1 MRLGRLLA
9 IVAIAAMVLL
19 LLLIATRAITLAREV
34 AALPAAWQWAIGALV
49 VAGLTA
55 IGAVAWWLW
64 RPARPRLSRVVPDRP
79 ALQARIEAL
88 ESSGAAAPGARAE
101 LAELDRRREGGQV
114 HVAVFGDISM
124 GKSSL
129 VRALIPGAD
138 AATGVAGGTTRD
150 IRLHRGE
157 RDGIAWVLADVP
169 GNREAGGEAFEA
181 SAREEALRAHAVI
194 YVCTAELTRS
204 QASDVA
210 WLAGFGKPMVVALNK
225 ADERNAAE
233 LKLVLGRLREQLRDS
248 ADAVVPTIAGGTEVF
263 VRELPD
269 GRSERVERTRLPDT
283 HELARALDRLIGRG
297 AQALEPAR
305 EKAVFAALDAR
316 LTVSETA
323 AREAEAARIVARF
336 ARRAVIGAMAAVA
349 PGSDLVIQGVI
360 ATGMVRALADL
371 YGVSASQ
378 VQVDDFIRQA
388 RLTLRS
394 GSSIVLAVAGNALKA
409 FPGLGTLGGGLLHAF
424 AYALIFDSMGKALSA
439 SLAEKHAL
447 DHDDANERLKAW
459 LADSN
464 GERVKA
470 LAAMAAEALRDPVGS
485 SGSVRPG

>member
-1 MRLGRLLA
+1 MRLGRLVA
-9 IVAIAAMVLL
+9 MVAIAAMLL
-19 LLLIATRAITLAREV
+19 LVLLIATRAISLAREV
-34 AALPAAWQWAIGALV
+34 AALPVAWQWAVGLLV
-49 VAGLTA
+49 VAGLAAT
-55 IGAVAWWLW
+55 GAAGWWLL
-64 RPARPRLSRVVPDRP
+64 RPPRRHATRTVPDRP

-88 ESSGAAAPGARAE
+88 ESAGSSAIGPRAE
-101 LAELDRRREGGQV
+101 LAELDRRREGGQL
-114 HVAVFGDISM
+114 HVAVFGDISA

-129 VRALIPGAD
+129 VRALVPGAD
-138 AATGVAGGTTRD
+138 AATGVIGGTTRG
-150 IRLHRGE
+150 IRLHQGD
-157 RDGIAWVLADVP
+157 RDGSAWVLADVP

-204 QASDVA
+204 QAADVA
-210 WLAGFGKPMVVALNK
+210 WLASFGKPMVVALNK
-225 ADERNAAE
+225 ADERSSGE
-233 LKLVLGRLREQLRDS
+233 LKLVLERLRAQLRDS
-248 ADAVVPTIAGGTEVF
+248 ADAVVATIAGGTETF

-283 HELARALDRLIGRG
+283 RELVRALDRLLGRG
-297 AQALEPAR
+297 ALALEPAR

-316 LTVSETA
+316 LSAAEAA
-323 AREAEAARIVARF
+323 ARDAEAARIVARF

-360 ATGMVRALADL
+360 ATGMVRALAGL
-371 YGVSASQ
+371 YGVNASD

-459 LADSN
+459 LADQN

-470 LAAMAAEALRDPVGS
+470 LAAMAAEAWRES
-485 SGSVRPG
+485 SGAGNSVRPG

>member
-1 MRLGRLLA
+1 
-9 IVAIAAMVLL
+9 
-19 LLLIATRAITLAREV
+19 
-34 AALPAAWQWAIGALV
+34 
-49 VAGLTA
+49 
-55 IGAVAWWLW
+55 
-64 RPARPRLSRVVPDRP
+64 
-79 ALQARIEAL
+79 
-88 ESSGAAAPGARAE
+88 
-101 LAELDRRREGGQV
+101 
-114 HVAVFGDISM
+114 M

-129 VRALIPGAD
+129 VRALVPGAE

-150 IRLHRGE
+150 IRLHQGQ
-157 RDGIAWVLADVP
+157 RDGIAWMLADVP

-181 SAREEALRAHAVI
+181 SASEEALRAHAVI
-194 YVCTAELTRS
+194 YVCTAELTRT
-204 QASDVA
+204 QASDVV
-210 WLAGFGKPMVVALNK
+210 WLASFGKPMVVALNK
-225 ADERNAAE
+225 ADERDAGE
-233 LKLVLGRLREQLRDS
+233 LKLVLGRLRAQVRDS

-263 VRELPD
+263 VRSLPD

-283 HELARALDRLIGRG
+283 RELARALDRLLGRG

-316 LTVSETA
+316 LAASEAA
-323 AREAEAARIVARF
+323 AREAQAARIVARF
-336 ARRAVIGAMAAVA
+336 ARRAVVGAMAAVA

-371 YGVSASQ
+371 YGVNASQ
-378 VQVDDFIRQA
+378 VQVDDFLRQA

-439 SLAEKHAL
+439 SLAERHAL

-470 LAAMAAEALRDPVGS
+470 LAAMAAEALRESAGPG
-485 SGSVRPG
+485 GSVRPG